1 MQYDE
6 RVQQIK
12 AVANSDNPKYLEVS
26 PLSDPGMLF
35 NSEISTDTSFYVNQH
50 WRMKYGV
57 TLKLIR

>member
-6 RVQQIK
+6 RIAQIK
-12 AVANSDNPKYLEVS
+12 TVSPGNSPEVIEVP

-35 NSEISTDTSFYVNQH
+35 NAEISTDTAFYVNQH